1 MQSIPLAFYY
11 HAFTFGMSSVVYTF
25 KILQKYSDYMTI
37 TKECKIISARNVS
50 EWNISISLQ
59 LIMLLIWYA
68 HKLVLLCVCSL
79 NNWQGTSVFLFYP
92 PNTYILRTIARLQL
106 SVGCHFNSRHSIVLT
121 VLEERFEAIRWKNQ
135 LWALVFGW
143 KDFEIISMLSIFKT
157 IIVRLPTVFCPFML
171 LLHLQ
176 SCMFL
181 SSVPARLQNDPLQS
195 QNHFSSTVNFVCWHC
210 SIVFLLYFLFK
221 LFPISETRY
230 HHLHYGIKSVKIF
243 ADSLHKSHQPEW
255 PLWRGNMRGAARTL
269 DGATPWEK
277 QVQRLSMKRDNPCES
292 SPPSGHL
299 LPEMGTG
306 NFLERPLFVQIM
318 TTGLCHLLGR
328 SQIASSFCNQLS
340 KSCRVWK

>member
-1 MQSIPLAFYY
+1 MLINWCFYVLVVWTIDRVLQFSY
-11 HAFTFGMSSVVYTF
+11 FT
-25 KILQKYSDYMTI
+25 
-37 TKECKIISARNVS
+37 
-50 EWNISISLQ
+50 
-59 LIMLLIWYA
+59 
-68 HKLVLLCVCSL
+68 
-79 NNWQGTSVFLFYP
+79 P

-143 KDFEIISMLSIFKT
+143 KDFEIISMLSIFQT
-157 IIVRLPTVFCPFML
+157 IIVRLPTVFCHRVL
-171 LLHLQ
+171 LCCYFICKVVCFSHQCLLGFKMIHCNHRTIFHL
-176 SCMFL
+176 L
-181 SSVPARLQNDPLQS
+181 SILYVGIALL
-195 QNHFSSTVNFVCWHC
+195 FFW
-210 SIVFLLYFLFK
+210 LYFLFK
-221 LFPISETRY
+221 LFPISETRC

-277 QVQRLSMKRDNPCES
+277 QVQRLSMKQDNPCES

-318 TTGLCHLLGR
+318 TTGLRHLLGR

-340 KSCRVWK
+340 MSCHVWK